1 MSIALGSGFLD
12 VTHQRFLSSAVGRA
26 LAAPNCELQYRH
38 CMRLFLISLLGAIG
52 GASLLAQNDQAAKA
66 HVGKGY
72 DLVQNDR
79 YGEAALEFRAAL
91 ALDPEAIDA
100 RYQLAVC
107 LLALGELSQ
116 SRMEFER
123 LRTAPENDPSV
134 DYYLARLDLL
144 VGHAA
149 DAIRR
154 LVPLMGHPPFR
165 DAAFYLGS
173 AYLSHRD
180 LDDAIKWLRVATQS
194 DPHDFRAYYRLARLL
209 QQKGLHAEA
218 ELEYTRSTALR
229 EHYNESA
236 RLSVACVQALQAG
249 TETNARETCNR
260 LFDPTD
266 PDKLTTLG
274 MLYGQNGKYADAL
287 LPLQRAA
294 ELDPESFEVYHN
306 LGVTYFRL
314 RRFAEARAPLEKAVA
329 LRPDF
334 FGSNA
339 LLGATLYSLKDD
351 PAAWRVLHFAHQ
363 LRPGDHDTAEL
374 LFRTSVILGNRSVDT
389 GNYSA
394 GLAYL
399 AQAADLRPDST
410 ELQKR
415 IAEVKS
421 LALPKQ

>member
-1 MSIALGSGFLD
+1 MRAFVLGMLM
-12 VTHQRFLSSAVGRA
+12 AVGVG
-26 LAAPNCELQYRH
+26 
-38 CMRLFLISLLGAIG
+38 LL
-52 GASLLAQNDQAAKA
+52 SAQNDATPSAKA

-79 YGEAALEFRAAL
+79 YGEAAQEFRAAL
-91 ALDPEAIDA
+91 ALDPGAVDA

-107 LLALGELSQ
+107 LLALGEPSQ
-116 SRMEFER
+116 SRIEFER
-123 LRTAPENDPSV
+123 LRTTAGNDPSIA
-134 DYYLARLDLL
+134 YYLARLDLL
-144 VGHAA
+144 DGHAA

-154 LVPLMGHPPFR
+154 LLPLMAHPPFR

-173 AYLSHRD
+173 AYLSHGD
-180 LDDAIKWLRVATQS
+180 LDDAIKWLREAAQL
-194 DPHDFRAYYRLARLL
+194 DPHDFRAHYRLARVL

-218 ELEYTRSTALR
+218 EQEYTQSTAMR

-236 RLSVACVQALQAG
+236 RQSVACVQALQAG
-249 TETNARETCNR
+249 TDSDARETCNR
-260 LFDPTD
+260 LFDSSD

-274 MLYGQNGKYADAL
+274 MLYGQNGKYEDAL
-287 LPLQRAA
+287 GPLQRAA

-314 RRFAEARAPLEKAVA
+314 RRFAEARAPLEKAIA

-363 LRPGDHDTAEL
+363 LRPDDRDTAEL
-374 LFRTSVILGNRSVDT
+374 LFRTSVILGNQSVD
-389 GNYSA
+389 NEDYSA

-399 AQAADLRPDST
+399 AQAADLRPDSL
-410 ELQKR
+410 ELRRR
-415 IAEVKS
+415 IAQVKS
-421 LALPKQ
+421 LASRVQ